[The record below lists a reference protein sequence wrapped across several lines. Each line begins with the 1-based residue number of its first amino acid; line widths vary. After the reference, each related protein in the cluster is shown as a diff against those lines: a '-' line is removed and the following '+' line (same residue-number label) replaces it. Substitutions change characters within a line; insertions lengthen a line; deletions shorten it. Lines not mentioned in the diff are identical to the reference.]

1 MKQTGEISHSRKAAI
16 QLIALF
22 GLVSLFGD
30 MVYEGAR
37 SVNGPYLKTLGANA
51 VIVGLVTGIAEF
63 LGYAIRLAS
72 GYFADK
78 TKAYWVFTFVGYGM
92 LVSVP
97 LLAFTGVWQVAVIF
111 IVMERL
117 GKALRSPAKDTI
129 LSQAA
134 KQVGTG
140 FGFAIAEV
148 LDQIGAI
155 SGPLIFTALFMMLGR
170 GDRALV
176 DYQRGYSLLWIPLIL
191 VMVCVFLAWRRVP
204 NPEVLEGKGSQR
216 PETDKLSKVF
226 WIYTIFSF
234 VTTLGFANFALI
246 GYHFKAAHVL
256 TDAQIPLFYA
266 LAMGV
271 DAVAALAVGKTYD
284 ILKTKHKNENA
295 GLFTL
300 IVIPLF
306 SMLIPLLVF
315 STKFSFCLIGAFIW
329 GIVMGC
335 HETIMKSA
343 IADLT
348 SLKKRGT
355 GYGIFNTAYGLAIF
369 FGSALIGMLYEKSIF
384 AVIIISIVVEIAAIP
399 LFFMLKKE
407 ALLVRHAE

>member
-1 MKQTGEISHSRKAAI
+1 MRKAY

-51 VIVGLVTGIAEF
+51 AIVGFAAGLAEF
-63 LGYAIRLAS
+63 LGYAIRLVS

-78 TKAYWVFTFVGYGM
+78 TKAYWLFTFIGYGL

-97 LLAFTGVWQVAVIF
+97 LLALTGIWQVAVVF
-111 IVMERL
+111 IIIERL

-140 FGFAIAEV
+140 VGFGIAEV

-155 SGPLIFTALFMMLGR
+155 IGPLVFTFLFLFLGKGER
-170 GDRALV
+170 GLA
-176 DYQRGYSLLWIPLIL
+176 DYKFGYWLLWIPFVL
-191 VMVCVFLAWRRVP
+191 VMLFIFIAYRRVP
-204 NPEVLEGKGSQR
+204 DPGTLEATVHKTSQ
-216 PETDKLSKVF
+216 PDKLGKVF

-234 VTTLGFANFALI
+234 VTTLGFVNFALI
-246 GYHFKAAHVL
+246 GYHFKFRHIL
-256 TDAQIPLFYA
+256 SDAQIPLFYA

-271 DAVAALAVGKTYD
+271 DAIAALAIGKAYD
-284 ILKTKHKNENA
+284 IFKERHNNEKA
-295 GLFTL
+295 GLVTL
-300 IVIPLF
+300 IVIPVLSLF
-306 SMLIPLLVF
+306 IPALVF
-315 STKFSFCLIGAFIW
+315 SRGFLFVLAGAVIW
-329 GIVMGC
+329 GIVMGS

-348 SLKKRGT
+348 PLKKRGT

-369 FGSALIGMLYEKSIF
+369 IGSALCGLLYEHSLV
-384 AVIIISIVVEIAAIP
+384 AVIIINIAFEIAALAI
-399 LFFMLKKE
+399 FFVLKKE
-407 ALLVRHAE
+407 ALSMSIAGKGIQE

>member
-1 MKQTGEISHSRKAAI
+1 MTDQKKTAI
-16 QLIALF
+16 KVIVLF

-51 VIVGLVTGIAEF
+51 AIVGLVAGIAEF
-63 LGYAIRLAS
+63 LGYAIRLVS

-78 TKAYWVFTFVGYGM
+78 TKAYWLFTFLGYGL

-97 LLAFTGVWQVAVIF
+97 LLALTGIWQVAVVF
-111 IVMERL
+111 IIIERL

-129 LSQAA
+129 LSQAT

-140 FGFAIAEV
+140 IGFAIAEV

-155 SGPLIFTALFMMLGR
+155 TGPLIFSVLFLVLGK
-170 GDRALV
+170 GDRSLA
-176 DYQRGYSLLWIPLIL
+176 DYQHGYFLLWIPLVL
-191 VMVCVFLAWRRVP
+191 VMFFIFLAYRRLP
-204 NPEVLEGKGSQR
+204 NPEVLEVSVTKTPQ
-216 PETDKLSKVF
+216 TDKLSKVF
-226 WIYTIFSF
+226 WIYTLFTF

-246 GYHFKAAHVL
+246 GYHFKAKHIL

-271 DAVAALAVGKTYD
+271 DAVAALVIGKTYD
-284 ILKTKHKNENA
+284 IFKSRRDNEKA
-295 GLFTL
+295 GLLTL
-300 IVIPLF
+300 IAIPVLSLF
-306 SMLIPLLVF
+306 IPAFVF
-315 STKFSFCLIGAFIW
+315 STKFSFVLAGAIIW
-329 GIVMGC
+329 GIVMGA
-335 HETIMKSA
+335 HETVMKSA

-348 SLKKRGT
+348 PLKKRGT

-369 FGSALIGMLYEKSIF
+369 IGSAFTGLLYEHSIF
-384 AVIIISIVVEIAAIP
+384 AVIIISIAVEIVAIP
-399 LFFMLKKE
+399 VFFVLKKE
-407 ALLVRHAE
+407 ALVNN

>member
-1 MKQTGEISHSRKAAI
+1 MTNQKKTAFR
-16 QLIALF
+16 LILLF

-51 VIVGLVTGIAEF
+51 VIVGMVAGIAEF

-78 TKAYWVFTFVGYGM
+78 TRAYWIFTFLGYGM

-97 LLAFTGVWQVAVIF
+97 LLSLVGIWQVAVVF
-111 IVMERL
+111 IIMERL

-129 LSQAA
+129 LSQAT

-148 LDQIGAI
+148 LDQVGAI
-155 SGPLIFTALFMMLGR
+155 SGPLIFTVLFLLLGK
-170 GDRALV
+170 GDRAIR
-176 DYQRGYSLLWIPLIL
+176 DYQQGYSLLWIPLIL
-191 VMVCVFLAWRRVP
+191 VMLCIFLAWRRVP
-204 NPEVLEGKGSQR
+204 NPQVLESSVIKS
-216 PETDKLSKVF
+216 PEAKKLSKTF
-226 WIYTIFSF
+226 WIYTVFTFI
-234 VTTLGFANFALI
+234 TTMGFANFALI
-246 GYHFKAAHVL
+246 GYHFKAKHVL

-271 DAVAALAVGKTYD
+271 DAVAALVIGKAYD
-284 ILKTKHKNENA
+284 IFKTRRNNEKA
-295 GLFTL
+295 GLTTL
-300 IVIPLF
+300 IAIPAFSLF
-306 SMLIPLLVF
+306 IPVFVF
-315 STKFSFCLIGAFIW
+315 STKFSLCLAGAIIW
-329 GIVMGC
+329 GIVMGA

-348 SLKKRGT
+348 PLKKRGT

-369 FGSALIGMLYEKSIF
+369 IGSAFVGLLYEHSIF
-384 AVIIISIVVEIAAIP
+384 AVIIISIVIEIAAFP
-399 LFFMLKKE
+399 VFFVLRRE
-407 ALLVRHAE
+407 ALI

>member
-1 MKQTGEISHSRKAAI
+1 MDKKKKSAFK
-16 QLIALF
+16 LILLF

-51 VIVGLVTGIAEF
+51 AIVGMVAGLAEF
-63 LGYAIRLAS
+63 LGYAVRLAA
-72 GYFADK
+72 GYFADR
-78 TKAYWVFTFVGYGM
+78 TKAYWLFTFFGYGL

-97 LLAFTGVWQVAVIF
+97 LLALTGVWQAAVIF

-117 GKALRSPAKDTI
+117 GKAIRSPAKDTI
-129 LSQAA
+129 LSQAT

-155 SGPLIFTALFMMLGR
+155 CGPLIFTLLFISIGKGERLL
-170 GDRALV
+170 A
-176 DYQRGYSLLWIPLIL
+176 DYQRGYTLLWIPLFL
-191 VMVCVFLAWRRVP
+191 VLLCIFFAYRAVP
-204 NPEVLEGKGSQR
+204 NPETLETPSRGLV
-216 PETDKLSKVF
+216 PPDKLSKTF
-226 WIYTIFSF
+226 WIYTVFSF

-246 GYHFKAAHVL
+246 GFHLKARHVL
-256 TDAQIPLFYA
+256 SDAQIPFFYA

-271 DAVAALAVGKTYD
+271 DAIAALAIGKTYD
-284 ILKTKHKNENA
+284 LYKTKHGKEHA
-295 GLFTL
+295 GLVTL
-300 IVIPLF
+300 IVIPAF
-306 SMLIPLLVF
+306 SLLIPGLVF
-315 STKFSFCLIGAFIW
+315 AVKFSFVLAGVIIW

-348 SLKKRGT
+348 PLKKRGT

-369 FGSALIGMLYEKSIF
+369 IGSALTGFLYDFSIPAVIAISVAAELAAF
-384 AVIIISIVVEIAAIP
+384 AV
-399 LFFMLKKE
+399 FFALRRE
-407 ALLVRHAE
+407 ALK

>member
-1 MKQTGEISHSRKAAI
+1 MNIQKKAAFK
-16 QLIALF
+16 LILLF

-51 VIVGLVTGIAEF
+51 AIVGLAAGLAEF
-63 LGYAIRLAS
+63 LGYAVRLAA

-78 TKAYWVFTFVGYGM
+78 TKAYWWFTFLGYGL

-97 LLAFTGVWQVAVIF
+97 LLALTGIWQVAVVF
-111 IVMERL
+111 IIIERL

-129 LSQAA
+129 LSQAT

-155 SGPLIFTALFMMLGR
+155 SGPLIFSILFVIIGK
-170 GDRALV
+170 GDRPLA
-176 DYQRGYSLLWIPLIL
+176 DYQQGYSLLWIPLAL
-191 VMVCVFLAWRRVP
+191 VLLCIFFAHRAVP
-204 NPEVLEGKGSQR
+204 NPEVLEVSINKQPGS
-216 PETDKLSKVF
+216 DKLSRVF
-226 WIYTIFSF
+226 WIYTVFTFI
-234 VTTLGFANFALI
+234 TTLGFANFALI
-246 GYHFKAAHVL
+246 GFHLKAKHVL

-271 DAVAALAVGKTYD
+271 DALAAMGIGKTYD
-284 ILKTKHKNENA
+284 IFKAKRGNEKA
-295 GLFTL
+295 GLITL
-300 IVIPLF
+300 IAIPVF
-306 SMLIPLLVF
+306 SLLIPGLVF
-315 STKFSFCLIGAFIW
+315 STKFSWVLAGVIIW

-335 HETIMKSA
+335 HETVMKSA

-348 SLKKRGT
+348 PLAKRGT
-355 GYGIFNTAYGLAIF
+355 GYGIFNAAYGLAIF
-369 FGSALIGMLYEKSIF
+369 IGSAITGLFYEHSIF
-384 AVIIISIVVEIAAIP
+384 AVIIMSIFIEIASIP
-399 LFFMLKKE
+399 VFFIMRKEVLK
-407 ALLVRHAE
+407 

>member
-1 MKQTGEISHSRKAAI
+1 MTNQKKTAFR
-16 QLIALF
+16 LILLF

-30 MVYEGAR
+30 IVYEGAR

-51 VIVGLVTGIAEF
+51 VIVGMVAGIAEF

-72 GYFADK
+72 GYFSDK
-78 TKAYWVFTFVGYGM
+78 TKAYWLFTFLGYGM

-97 LLAFTGVWQVAVIF
+97 LLSLVGIWQVAVVF
-111 IVMERL
+111 IIMERL

-129 LSQAA
+129 LSQAT

-155 SGPLIFTALFMMLGR
+155 SGPLIFTVLFMLLGK
-170 GDRALV
+170 GDRAIR
-176 DYQRGYSLLWIPLIL
+176 DYQQGYSLLWIPLIL
-191 VMVCVFLAWRRVP
+191 VMLCIFLAWRRVP
-204 NPEVLEGKGSQR
+204 NPQTLENSVIKGR
-216 PETDKLSKVF
+216 EAEKLSKTF
-226 WIYTIFSF
+226 WIYTAFTF
-234 VTTLGFANFALI
+234 VTTIGFANFALI
-246 GYHFKAAHVL
+246 GYHFKAKHVL

-271 DAVAALAVGKTYD
+271 DALAALAIGKAYD
-284 ILKTKHKNENA
+284 IFKTRHNNEKA
-295 GLFTL
+295 GLTTL
-300 IVIPLF
+300 IAIPVFSLF
-306 SMLIPLLVF
+306 IPVFVF
-315 STKFSFCLIGAFIW
+315 STKFSLCLAGAILW
-329 GIVMGC
+329 GIVMGA

-348 SLKKRGT
+348 PLKKRGT

-369 FGSALIGMLYEKSIF
+369 IGSALVGLLYEHSIL
-384 AVIIISIVVEIAAIP
+384 AVIIISVAIEIAAIP
-399 LFFMLKKE
+399 VFFVLRKE
-407 ALLVRHAE
+407 ALK